1 MSAEFV
7 QCGDAID
14 YTPPTETGAGSVI
27 VQGELVGITKHDI
40 RANTLGSIA
49 VVGVFDIDK
58 DPATAIT
65 AGDKVYWN
73 QTNAQAVTTATG
85 NKLIGKAVAAAAVNA
100 PVVRVRLSQ

>member
-14 YTPPTETGAGSVI
+14 YTPPADTGAGSVI
-27 VQGELVGITKHDI
+27 VLGELVGVTKHDI

-58 DPATAIT
+58 DAAIAIA

-73 QTNAQAVTTATG
+73 QTNTQAVTTATG
-85 NKLIGKAVAAAAVNA
+85 NKLLGKAVAAAAVNA
-100 PVVRVRLSQ
+100 PTVRVRLSQ